1 MKQIQVLVTGT
12 AQVSTSGINL
22 TEAMNLAREARR
34 NRLKVIEGALSVENQ
49 LDIVIAQYF
58 FGSSHERRPIF
69 ESLILGSDWC
79 SFAAKRKLIT
89 HIINEQKLLE
99 GREKQE
105 FDNLIRKVMSIRNAF
120 AHGKI
125 SADDKRVWL
134 SFFEGT
140 PRNVE
145 LTDEYLTDIE
155 GLLRAAF
162 DKTFALAVAIGA
174 TKLAQNPMSR
184 CTHVSQD
191 FPGGDCLSA
200 CLQSFLIDNG
210 KSPPSQK
217 QMLDQAKA
225 HGLCGPTGDF
235 VLYENIGKFCALFGI
250 DVEEIYDHKI
260 PTDLAKNEGILI
272 GCWNYGNAGQPHC
285 VRFCEYVSAEKFR
298 VMNPAPRKEEEKF
311 PEMENRQIDEWKC
324 HIFKIQLKN

>member
-49 LDIVIAQYF
+49 LDIAIAQYF

-69 ESLILGSDWC
+69 ESLILGSGWC

-99 GREKQE
+99 GRDKQG
-105 FDNLIRKVMSIRNAF
+105 FDNLIRKVMSVRNAF

-125 SADDKRVWL
+125 SSDDKRVWL

-145 LTDEYLTDIE
+145 LTDQYLTE
-155 GLLRAAF
+155 LEELLRVAF

-191 FPGGDCLSA
+191 FPGGDCLSG

-235 VLYENIGKFCALFGI
+235 VLHQNIGKFCALFRI
-250 DVEEIYDHKI
+250 DLEKIDERKI
-260 PTDLAKNEGILI
+260 PKELTNGEGILI
-272 GCWNYGNAGQPHC
+272 GCWNYDNAGQHHC
-285 VRFCEYVSAEKFR
+285 VRFCEYVSAERFR
-298 VMNPAPRKEEEKF
+298 VMNPAPRMEEEKF
-311 PEMENRQIDEWKC
+311 PEMEARQIDQWRC
-324 HIFKIQLKN
+324 DILKIRLKS